1 MIILLLMICRYHLP
15 YCVDV
20 TKLLSMT
27 CQFIAKTEV
36 GSRGVQAKYKIDNPE
51 VLLAVVEK
59 RAEHERHYM
68 VIKSLSK
75 TKQGRFAKEV
85 GLLKELFQQRNGLTT
100 AEQIFIKNAT
110 AMQVSDDDKLYF

>member
-1 MIILLLMICRYHLP
+1 MP